1 LSGHDKA
8 QQGPVRS
15 AFIDNIKGIAC
26 LLIVFHHLAFYGPMS
41 DVANAVI
48 PDIIDFFFD
57 YARLAVAVFLCIG
70 GFLTGLK
77 LCEPNFFAKHSVQK
91 VIWQKYLRLVIPYL
105 GAIALAIA
113 ASFVASRLMQHHSIS
128 AMPDAPQL
136 LSHLLFLQNILGYES
151 LSAGLWYVAI
161 DFQLFSVCALLV
173 FLVEKV
179 SPASWSYRST
189 RLISLIIFS
198 GLTITSAMY
207 FNLYDAYD
215 VWFFYFFASYGL
227 GLLAACLARNQTNR
241 VLILSV
247 VAVTIFSLYYQDFRE
262 RLLIAL
268 LMAFLLFGSYQ
279 SSWSQSKIWKNPLR
293 KIGEMSYSIFLVHFP
308 VSLVISG
315 IWVKL
320 YPSDP
325 WMNVLGMGLS
335 ALLSL
340 LLAIP
345 FYKYIEKN

>member
-1 LSGHDKA
+1 M
-8 QQGPVRS
+8 RS
-15 AFIDNIKGIAC
+15 AFIDNIKGMAC

-48 PDIIDFFFD
+48 PKTIDFFFD
-57 YARLAVAVFLCIG
+57 YARLAVAVFLCVG
-70 GFLTGLK
+70 GFLAGLK
-77 LCEPNFFAKHSVQK
+77 LSEPNFFVKHSVQQ

-113 ASFVASRLMQHHSIS
+113 ASFVASRLMQHDSIS
-128 AMPDAPQL
+128 AMPDVPQL
-136 LSHLLFLQNILGYES
+136 LSHLFFLQNILGFES

-161 DFQLFSVCALLV
+161 DFQLFAVCASLV
-173 FLVEKV
+173 FLVEKL
-179 SPASWSYRST
+179 SPASWSYKST

-198 GLTITSAMY
+198 ALTIASVTF
-207 FNLYDAYD
+207 FNQHEAYD
-215 VWFFYFFASYGL
+215 VWFVYFFATYGL
-227 GLLAACLARNQTNR
+227 GLLTAFLVRNQSHR
-241 VLILSV
+241 VLILAV
-247 VAVTIFSLYYQDFRE
+247 AAVTIFSLYYQDFRE
-262 RLLIAL
+262 RLLLAL
-268 LMAFLLFGSYQ
+268 LMAFLLFSSYE
-279 SSWSQSKIWKNPLR
+279 SNWSKSKLWNNPLR

-308 VSLVISG
+308 VSLVVSG
-315 IWVKL
+315 VWVQL

>member
-1 LSGHDKA
+1 M
-8 QQGPVRS
+8 RS
-15 AFIDNIKGIAC
+15 AFIDNIKGMAC

-48 PDIIDFFFD
+48 PKTIDFFFD
-57 YARLAVAVFLCIG
+57 YARLAVAVFLCVG
-70 GFLTGLK
+70 GFLAGLK
-77 LCEPNFFAKHSVQK
+77 LSEPNFFVKHSVQQ

-113 ASFVASRLMQHHSIS
+113 ASFVASRLMQHDSIS
-128 AMPDAPQL
+128 AMPDVPQL
-136 LSHLLFLQNILGYES
+136 LSHLFFLQNILGFES

-161 DFQLFSVCALLV
+161 DFQLFAVCASLV
-173 FLVEKV
+173 FLVEKL
-179 SPASWSYRST
+179 SPASWSYKST

-198 GLTITSAMY
+198 ALTIASVTF
-207 FNLYDAYD
+207 FNQHEAYD
-215 VWFFYFFASYGL
+215 VWFVYFFAYYGL
-227 GLLAACLARNQTNR
+227 GLLTAFLVRNQSHR
-241 VLILSV
+241 VLILAV

-262 RLLIAL
+262 RLLLAL
-268 LMAFLLFGSYQ
+268 LIAFLLFSSYE
-279 SSWSQSKIWKNPLR
+279 SNWSKSKLWNNPLR

-308 VSLVISG
+308 VSLVVSG
-315 IWVKL
+315 VWVQL

>member
-1 LSGHDKA
+1 
-8 QQGPVRS
+8 VRS
-15 AFIDNIKGIAC
+15 AFIDNIKGMAC

-48 PDIIDFFFD
+48 PKTIDFFFD
-57 YARLAVAVFLCIG
+57 YARLAVAVFLCVG
-70 GFLTGLK
+70 GFLAGLK
-77 LCEPNFFAKHSVQK
+77 LSEPNFFVKHSVQQ

-113 ASFVASRLMQHHSIS
+113 ASFVASRLMQHDSIS
-128 AMPDAPQL
+128 AMPDVPQL
-136 LSHLLFLQNILGYES
+136 LSHLFFLQNILGFES

-161 DFQLFSVCALLV
+161 DFQLFAVCAILV
-173 FLVEKV
+173 FLVEKL
-179 SPASWSYRST
+179 SPASWSYKST

-198 GLTITSAMY
+198 ALTIASVTF
-207 FNLYDAYD
+207 FNQHEAYD
-215 VWFFYFFASYGL
+215 VWFVYFFAYYGL
-227 GLLAACLARNQTNR
+227 GLLTAFLVRNQSHR
-241 VLILSV
+241 VLILAV

-262 RLLIAL
+262 RLLLAL
-268 LMAFLLFGSYQ
+268 LIAFLLFSSYE
-279 SSWSQSKIWKNPLR
+279 SNWSKSKLWNNPLR

-308 VSLVISG
+308 VSLVVSG
-315 IWVKL
+315 VWVQL

>member
-1 LSGHDKA
+1 M
-8 QQGPVRS
+8 RS
-15 AFIDNIKGIAC
+15 AFLDNIKGIAC

-48 PDIIDFFFD
+48 PNGIHFFFD
-57 YARLAVAVFLCIG
+57 YGRLAVAVFLCLG

-77 LCEPNFFAKHSVQK
+77 LSEPNFFVKHSVQQ

-113 ASFVASRLMQHHSIS
+113 ASFVASRLMQHDSIS
-128 AMPDAPQL
+128 AMPDVPQL
-136 LSHLLFLQNILGYES
+136 LSHLFFLQNILGYES

-161 DFQLFSVCALLV
+161 DFHLFVFCALVV
-173 FLVEKV
+173 FLVEKL

-189 RLISLIIFS
+189 RLISVTIFS
-198 GLTITSAMY
+198 GLTIASVMF
-207 FNLYDAYD
+207 FNLYDVFD
-215 VWFFYFFASYGL
+215 VWFFYFFAAYGL
-227 GLLAACLARNQTNR
+227 GLLAAYLAKSQAHR

-247 VAVTIFSLYYQDFRE
+247 VAVTIFSLYYQEFRE

-268 LMAFLLFGSYQ
+268 LMAFLLFSSYQ
-279 SSWSQSKIWKNPLR
+279 SGWAQSKLWNNPLK

-308 VSLVISG
+308 VSLLISC
-315 IWVKL
+315 IWVQL
-320 YPSDP
+320 YPNDP
-325 WMNVLGMGLS
+325 WMNVFGMGLS

-345 FYKYIEKN
+345 FYRFIEKT

>member
-1 LSGHDKA
+1 M
-8 QQGPVRS
+8 RS
-15 AFIDNIKGIAC
+15 AFIDNIKGMAC

-48 PDIIDFFFD
+48 PKTIDFFFD
-57 YARLAVAVFLCIG
+57 YARLAVAVFLCVG
-70 GFLTGLK
+70 GFLAGLK
-77 LCEPNFFAKHSVQK
+77 LSEPNFFVKHSVQQ

-113 ASFVASRLMQHHSIS
+113 ASFVASRLMQHDSIS
-128 AMPDAPQL
+128 AMPDVPQL
-136 LSHLLFLQNILGYES
+136 LSHLFFLQNILGFES

-161 DFQLFSVCALLV
+161 DFQLFAVCALLV
-173 FLVEKV
+173 FLVEKL
-179 SPASWSYRST
+179 SPASWSYKST

-198 GLTITSAMY
+198 ALTIASVTF
-207 FNLYDAYD
+207 FNQHEAYD
-215 VWFFYFFASYGL
+215 VWFVYFFATYGL
-227 GLLAACLARNQTNR
+227 GLLTAFLARSQSHR
-241 VLILSV
+241 VLILAV

-262 RLLIAL
+262 RLLLAL
-268 LMAFLLFGSYQ
+268 LMAFLLFSSYE
-279 SSWSQSKIWKNPLR
+279 SNWSKSKLWNNPLR

-308 VSLVISG
+308 VSLVVSG
-315 IWVKL
+315 VWVQL

>member
-1 LSGHDKA
+1 M
-8 QQGPVRS
+8 RS
-15 AFIDNIKGIAC
+15 AFLDNIKGIAC

-41 DVANAVI
+41 DVANQVI
-48 PDIIDFFFD
+48 PQTLDFLI
-57 YARLAVAVFLCIG
+57 YHARLAVAVFLCVG

-77 LCEPNFFAKHSVQK
+77 LSEPNFFVKHSVQQ
-91 VIWQKYLRLVIPYL
+91 VIWHKYLRLVIPYL

-113 ASFVASRLMQHHSIS
+113 ASFVASRLMQHDSIS
-128 AMPDAPQL
+128 AMPDVPQL
-136 LSHLLFLQNILGYES
+136 LSHLFFLQNILGYES

-161 DFQLFSVCALLV
+161 DFQLFAVCALVV
-173 FLVEKV
+173 FLVEKL

-189 RLISLIIFS
+189 RLISLIIFCA
-198 GLTITSAMY
+198 LTIASVVF
-207 FNLYDAYD
+207 FNRDDVYD
-215 VWFFYFFASYGL
+215 VWFIFFFATYGL
-227 GLLAACLARNQTNR
+227 GFLAAHLAKSQSHQ

-247 VAVTIFSLYYQDFRE
+247 VAITIFSLYYQDFRE

-268 LMAFLLFGSYQ
+268 LMAFLLFSSYQ
-279 SSWSQSKIWKNPLR
+279 SSWSQSRFWNNPLR
-293 KIGEMSYSIFLVHFP
+293 KIGGMSYSIFLVHFP

-315 IWVKL
+315 IWVHV

-335 ALLSL
+335 ASLSL

-345 FYKYIEKN
+345 FYKFVEKN

>member
-1 LSGHDKA
+1 M
-8 QQGPVRS
+8 RS
-15 AFIDNIKGIAC
+15 AFIDNIKGMAC

-48 PDIIDFFFD
+48 PKTIDFFFD
-57 YARLAVAVFLCIG
+57 YARLAVAVFLCVG
-70 GFLTGLK
+70 GFLAGLK
-77 LCEPNFFAKHSVQK
+77 LSEPNFFVKHSVQQ

-113 ASFVASRLMQHHSIS
+113 ASFVASRLMQHDSIS
-128 AMPDAPQL
+128 AMPDVPQL
-136 LSHLLFLQNILGYES
+136 LSHLFFLQNILGFES

-161 DFQLFSVCALLV
+161 DFQLFAVCAILV
-173 FLVEKV
+173 FLVEKL
-179 SPASWSYRST
+179 SPASWSYKST

-198 GLTITSAMY
+198 ALTIASVTF
-207 FNLYDAYD
+207 FNQHEAYD
-215 VWFFYFFASYGL
+215 VWFVYFFAYYGL
-227 GLLAACLARNQTNR
+227 GLLTAFLVRNQSHR
-241 VLILSV
+241 VLILAV

-262 RLLIAL
+262 RLLLAL
-268 LMAFLLFGSYQ
+268 LMAFLLFSSYE
-279 SSWSQSKIWKNPLR
+279 SNWSKSKLWNNPLR

-308 VSLVISG
+308 VSLVVSG
-315 IWVKL
+315 VWVQL

>member
-1 LSGHDKA
+1 M
-8 QQGPVRS
+8 RS
-15 AFIDNIKGIAC
+15 AFLDNIKGIAC

-48 PDIIDFFFD
+48 PHSIHFFFD
-57 YARLAVAVFLCIG
+57 YGRLAVAVFLCVG

-77 LCEPNFFAKHSVQK
+77 LSESNFFTKHSVQQ

-113 ASFVASRLMQHHSIS
+113 ASFVASRLMQHDSIS
-128 AMPDAPQL
+128 AMPNVPQL
-136 LSHLLFLQNILGYES
+136 LSHLFFLQDILAYES

-161 DFQLFSVCALLV
+161 DFQLFAFCALVV
-173 FLVEKV
+173 FLVEKL

-189 RLISLIIFS
+189 RLISVAIFS
-198 GLTITSAMY
+198 GLTIASVMF
-207 FNLYDAYD
+207 FNLHDVYDI
-215 VWFFYFFASYGL
+215 WFFYFFASYGL
-227 GLLAACLARNQTNR
+227 GLLAASLAKNQAHR

-247 VAVTIFSLYYQDFRE
+247 VAVTIFSLYYQEFRE

-268 LMAFLLFGSYQ
+268 LMAFLLFSSYQ
-279 SSWSQSKIWKNPLR
+279 SAWSQSKLWNNPLK

-315 IWVKL
+315 IWVQF

-335 ALLSL
+335 ALMSL

-345 FYKYIEKN
+345 FYRFIEKN

>member
-1 LSGHDKA
+1 M
-8 QQGPVRS
+8 RS
-15 AFIDNIKGIAC
+15 AFLDNIKGIAC

-48 PDIIDFFFD
+48 PNSIDFLLY
-57 YARLAVAVFLCIG
+57 YARLAVAVFFCVG

-77 LCEPNFFAKHSVQK
+77 LSEPNFFAKHSVQQ

-113 ASFVASRLMQHHSIS
+113 TSFVASRLMQHHSIS
-128 AMPDAPQL
+128 AMPDVPQL
-136 LSHLLFLQNILGYES
+136 LSHLFFLQNILGYES

-161 DFQLFSVCALLV
+161 DFQLFAFCALVV
-173 FLVEKV
+173 FLVEKL
-179 SPASWSYRST
+179 SPASWSYRIT

-198 GLTITSAMY
+198 SLTIASVIF
-207 FNLYDAYD
+207 FNRHDVYD
-215 VWFFYFFASYGL
+215 VWFIFFFATYGL
-227 GLLAACLARNQTNR
+227 GLLAACLAKSQTNR

-247 VAVTIFSLYYQDFRE
+247 VAITIFSLYYQDFRE
-262 RLLIAL
+262 RLSVAL
-268 LMAFLLFGSYQ
+268 LMAFVLFSSYE
-279 SSWSQSKIWKNPLR
+279 SNWSKSKLWNNPLR

-308 VSLVISG
+308 VSLVVSG
-315 IWVKL
+315 IWANL

-325 WMNVLGMGLS
+325 WMNVFGMGLS

>member
-1 LSGHDKA
+1 
-8 QQGPVRS
+8 VRS

-48 PDIIDFFFD
+48 PNIINFSFD
-57 YARLAVAVFLCIG
+57 YARLAVAMFLCIG

-77 LCEPNFFAKHSVQK
+77 LSEPNFFTKHSVQQ

-105 GAIALAIA
+105 GAIVLAIA
-113 ASFVASRLMQHHSIS
+113 ASFLASRLMQHHSIS

-136 LSHLLFLQNILGYES
+136 LSHLFFLQNILGYES

-161 DFQLFSVCALLV
+161 DFQLFAVCALLI
-173 FLVEKV
+173 FLVEKL
-179 SPASWSYRST
+179 SPASWSYKST

-198 GLTITSAMY
+198 ALTIASVTF
-207 FNLYDAYD
+207 FNRHDIYD
-215 VWFFYFFASYGL
+215 VWFVFFFATYGL
-227 GLLAACLARNQTNR
+227 GLLTAFLVRSQSHR
-241 VLILSV
+241 VLILTV

-262 RLLIAL
+262 RLSVAL
-268 LMAFLLFGSYQ
+268 LMAFLLFSSYE
-279 SSWSQSKIWKNPLR
+279 SNWSKSKLWNNPLR
-293 KIGEMSYSIFLVHFP
+293 KIGKMSYSIFLVHFP

-315 IWVKL
+315 IWAQL

>member
-1 LSGHDKA
+1 M
-8 QQGPVRS
+8 RS
-15 AFIDNIKGIAC
+15 AFLDNIKGIAC

-48 PDIIDFFFD
+48 PNGIHFFFD
-57 YARLAVAVFLCIG
+57 YGRLAVAVFLCLG

-77 LCEPNFFAKHSVQK
+77 LSEPNFFTKHSVQQ
-91 VIWQKYLRLVIPYL
+91 VIWQKYLRLVLPYL

-128 AMPDAPQL
+128 AMPDVPQL
-136 LSHLLFLQNILGYES
+136 LSHLFFLQNILGYES

-161 DFQLFSVCALLV
+161 DFQLFAFCALVV
-173 FLVEKV
+173 FLVEKL

-189 RLISLIIFS
+189 RLISLTIFS
-198 GLTITSAMY
+198 GLTIASVMF
-207 FNLYDAYD
+207 FNLYDLFD
-215 VWFFYFFASYGL
+215 IWFFYFFAAYGL
-227 GLLAACLARNQTNR
+227 GLLAACLAKNQAHR

-247 VAVTIFSLYYQDFRE
+247 VAVTIFSLYYQEFRE

-268 LMAFLLFGSYQ
+268 LMAFLLFSSYQ
-279 SSWSQSKIWKNPLR
+279 SGWSQSKLWNNPLK

-345 FYKYIEKN
+345 FYRFIEKN

>member
-1 LSGHDKA
+1 M
-8 QQGPVRS
+8 RS
-15 AFIDNIKGIAC
+15 AFLDNIKGIAC

-48 PDIIDFFFD
+48 PNIIAFFFD
-57 YARLAVAVFLCIG
+57 DGRLAVAAFLCVG

-77 LCEPNFFAKHSVQK
+77 LSEANFFVKHSVQQ
-91 VIWQKYLRLVIPYL
+91 VIWQKYLRLVLPYL

-113 ASFVASRLMQHHSIS
+113 ASFVASRLMQHDSIS
-128 AMPDAPQL
+128 AMPDVPQL
-136 LSHLLFLQNILGYES
+136 LSHLFFLQDILGYES

-161 DFQLFSVCALLV
+161 DFQLFAFCALVV
-173 FLVEKV
+173 FLVEKL
-179 SPASWSYRST
+179 SPAGWSYRST
-189 RLISLIIFS
+189 RLISLSIFS
-198 GLTITSAMY
+198 ALTIASVVY
-207 FNLYDAYD
+207 FNLYDVFD

-227 GLLAACLARNQTNR
+227 GLLAASLANNR
-241 VLILSV
+241 SHRILVLSV
-247 VAVTIFSLYYQDFRE
+247 VAVTIFSLYYQEFRE
-262 RLLIAL
+262 RLMIAL
-268 LMAFLLFGSYQ
+268 LLAFLLFSSYE
-279 SSWSQSKIWKNPLR
+279 SRWSQSKLWHNPLK

-315 IWVKL
+315 IWVQF

-345 FYKYIEKN
+345 FYRFIEKN

>member
-1 LSGHDKA
+1 M
-8 QQGPVRS
+8 RS
-15 AFIDNIKGIAC
+15 AFLDNIKGIAC

-41 DVANAVI
+41 DVANQVI
-48 PDIIDFFFD
+48 PQTIEFLINH
-57 YARLAVAVFLCIG
+57 ARLAVAVFLCVG

-77 LCEPNFFAKHSVQK
+77 LSEPNFFVKHSVQQ
-91 VIWQKYLRLVIPYL
+91 VIWHKYLRLVIPYL

-128 AMPDAPQL
+128 AMPDVPQL
-136 LSHLLFLQNILGYES
+136 LSHLFFLQNILGYES

-161 DFQLFSVCALLV
+161 DFQLFAVCALVV
-173 FLVEKV
+173 FLVEKL

-189 RLISLIIFS
+189 RLISLIIFCT
-198 GLTITSAMY
+198 LTIASVVF
-207 FNLYDAYD
+207 FNRDDVYD
-215 VWFFYFFASYGL
+215 VWFIFFFATYGL
-227 GLLAACLARNQTNR
+227 GFLAAHLAKSQSHQ

-247 VAVTIFSLYYQDFRE
+247 VAITIFSLYYQDFRE

-268 LMAFLLFGSYQ
+268 LMAFLLFSSYQ
-279 SSWSQSKIWKNPLR
+279 SSWSQSRFWNNPLR

-308 VSLVISG
+308 VSLLISG
-315 IWVKL
+315 IWVHV

-325 WMNVLGMGLS
+325 LMNVLGMGLS
-335 ALLSL
+335 ASLSL

-345 FYKYIEKN
+345 FYKYVEKN